1 MMTRAI
7 ALFGFE
13 IEQTL
18 IPLLS
23 RLEITMPSFKFDI
36 GEKEQVGS
44 RFLSDVRDELQR
56 ALSVEK
62 SHRKITQ
69 QEIATLL
76 ETSRAVINRQI
87 MGLEN
92 IGIKRVAEILWAIGW
107 EPHFE
112 ARPIPEGH
120 NEIVPPAAR
129 APITNDSDNQKDG
142 ASALDAPK
150 KDEKKPTSAREAA
163 YA

>member
-1 MMTRAI
+1 
-7 ALFGFE
+7 
-13 IEQTL
+13 
-18 IPLLS
+18 
-23 RLEITMPSFKFDI
+23 MPSFSFDI
-36 GEKEQVGS
+36 GEKERAGS

-56 ALSVEK
+56 ALATEK
-62 SHRKITQ
+62 SRRKITQ
-69 QEIATLL
+69 QEIANIL

-112 ARPIPEGH
+112 ARPIPDGD
-120 NEIVPPAAR
+120 NEIIPPSAH
-129 APITNDSDNQKDG
+129 APVTIDPDNQKER
-142 ASALDAPK
+142 ASALDPLQGGEKDRK
-150 KDEKKPTSAREAA
+150 KASSAREAA